1 MPDLIPA
8 MVCQRLAT
16 PRADYEDAE
25 VRTSVC
31 EILKG
36 GEES

>member
-25 VRTSVC
+25 VQTSVC
-31 EILKG
+31 EFSKVARKA
-36 GEES
+36 